1 MRAETTSA
9 RRRAVIVSH
18 GQPSEPEIGE
28 AEIRTLAEAIVPFAP
43 DWDVRGATL
52 AGPGALEAAL
62 AGAPDDLVVYPM
74 FMADGWFT
82 QDELPRRL
90 GDAPAR
96 RLPPFGLDP
105 ALPGFAAD
113 WLKAEIASRG
123 WSPATTRLFVAA
135 HGSGRSKRPA
145 EVTRA
150 FAAALGAHLPL
161 AETRCGFVEEE
172 PYLADMARD
181 LGQTSI
187 CLPFFAARRGH
198 VLDDLPEALDEVGF
212 AGIRLDPVGLHPGI
226 PAFIARRL
234 QAAADAALL

>member
-1 MRAETTSA
+1 MTAA
-9 RRRAVIVSH
+9 QGQRAVIVSH
-18 GQPSEPEIGE
+18 GQPSDPQVGE
-28 AEIRTLAEAIVPFAP
+28 AEIRALAEATAPFAP
-43 DWDVRGATL
+43 DWDLRGATL
-52 AGPGALEAAL
+52 AAPGALDAAL
-62 AGAPDDLVVYPM
+62 EGARGDVVIYPM

-90 GDAPAR
+90 GDAPTR

-113 WLKAEIASRG
+113 WLREEIAARG
-123 WSPATTRLFVAA
+123 WQPTETRLFVAA

-150 FAAALGAHLPL
+150 FAAALASRLPL
-161 AETRCGFVEEE
+161 AETRSGFVEEE
-172 PYLADMARD
+172 PYLADMARG
-181 LGQTSI
+181 LGDKAI

-198 VLDDLPEALDEVGF
+198 VLDDLPEALDEARFSGRV
-212 AGIRLDPVGLHPGI
+212 LDPIGLHPGI